1 MDIIITYHPGKDTE
15 WISTLPEGAKG
26 LNAGRI
32 IEVKVIVS
40 RYVTVTIGN
49 YRLKTT
55 YHMRDSGVR
64 FPL

>member
-40 RYVTVTIGN
+40 RYVCVTIGN
-49 YRLKTT
+49 YR
-55 YHMRDSGVR
+55 
-64 FPL
+64 